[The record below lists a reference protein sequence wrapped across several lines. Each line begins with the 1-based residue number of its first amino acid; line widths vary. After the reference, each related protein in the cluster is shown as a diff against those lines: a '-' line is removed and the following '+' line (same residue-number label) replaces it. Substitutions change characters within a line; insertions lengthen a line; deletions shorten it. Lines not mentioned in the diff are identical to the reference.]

1 MKMYGAFAERTHQRH
16 DRLAA
21 RPTYARRSGGFAHA
35 GAAPEKAGRSR
46 PIHWKEPKSLVFEK
60 GGTPMAAEEIKV
72 YSTPT
77 CPYCKMAK
85 EFLSQ
90 KGYKFTE
97 YDVTKDRAALDE
109 MVKISGARSV
119 PVIAA
124 CNEVMV
130 GFDKTRLEQM
140 LSCIKQRSEV

>member
-1 MKMYGAFAERTHQRH
+1 
-16 DRLAA
+16 
-21 RPTYARRSGGFAHA
+21 
-35 GAAPEKAGRSR
+35 
-46 PIHWKEPKSLVFEK
+46 
-60 GGTPMAAEEIKV
+60 
-72 YSTPT
+72 
-77 CPYCKMAK
+77 MAK
-85 EFLSQ
+85 EYLSQ

-130 GFDKTRLEQM
+130 GFERNRLDQM

>member
-1 MKMYGAFAERTHQRH
+1 
-16 DRLAA
+16 
-21 RPTYARRSGGFAHA
+21 
-35 GAAPEKAGRSR
+35 
-46 PIHWKEPKSLVFEK
+46 
-60 GGTPMAAEEIKV
+60 
-72 YSTPT
+72 
-77 CPYCKMAK
+77 MAK

-124 CNEVMV
+124 CNDVMV

-140 LSCIKQRSEV
+140 LSCIKQRTDV

>member
-1 MKMYGAFAERTHQRH
+1 MT
-16 DRLAA
+16 
-21 RPTYARRSGGFAHA
+21 
-35 GAAPEKAGRSR
+35 
-46 PIHWKEPKSLVFEK
+46 
-60 GGTPMAAEEIKV
+60 EEEVKV

-97 YDVTKDRAALDE
+97 YDVTRDRAALDE
-109 MVKISGARSV
+109 MVKLSGGRSV
-119 PVIAA
+119 PVISA

-130 GFDKTRLEQM
+130 GFDRTRLEQM
-140 LSCIKQRSEV
+140 LSCIKQRTGV

>member
-1 MKMYGAFAERTHQRH
+1 
-16 DRLAA
+16 
-21 RPTYARRSGGFAHA
+21 
-35 GAAPEKAGRSR
+35 
-46 PIHWKEPKSLVFEK
+46 
-60 GGTPMAAEEIKV
+60 
-72 YSTPT
+72 
-77 CPYCKMAK
+77 MAK

-90 KGYKFTE
+90 KGYPFTE

-119 PVIAA
+119 PVITA

-140 LSCIKQRSEV
+140 LSCIKQRTEV

>member
-1 MKMYGAFAERTHQRH
+1 
-16 DRLAA
+16 
-21 RPTYARRSGGFAHA
+21 
-35 GAAPEKAGRSR
+35 
-46 PIHWKEPKSLVFEK
+46 
-60 GGTPMAAEEIKV
+60 
-72 YSTPT
+72 
-77 CPYCKMAK
+77 MAK

-97 YDVTKDRAALDE
+97 YDVTRDRVALDE

-130 GFDKTRLEQM
+130 GFERNRLEQM
-140 LSCIKQRSEV
+140 LSCIKQRTQV

>member
-1 MKMYGAFAERTHQRH
+1 
-16 DRLAA
+16 
-21 RPTYARRSGGFAHA
+21 
-35 GAAPEKAGRSR
+35 
-46 PIHWKEPKSLVFEK
+46 
-60 GGTPMAAEEIKV
+60 
-72 YSTPT
+72 
-77 CPYCKMAK
+77 MAK

-119 PVIAA
+119 PVISA
-124 CNEVMV
+124 CSEVMV

-140 LSCIKQRSEV
+140 LGCIKQRTEV

>member
-1 MKMYGAFAERTHQRH
+1 
-16 DRLAA
+16 
-21 RPTYARRSGGFAHA
+21 
-35 GAAPEKAGRSR
+35 
-46 PIHWKEPKSLVFEK
+46 
-60 GGTPMAAEEIKV
+60 MATEEIIV

-77 CPYCKMAK
+77 WPYCKIAK

-90 KGYKFTE
+90 KGFTFTE

-124 CNEVMV
+124 CNEVMI

-140 LSCIKQRSEV
+140 LSCIKQRTEI

>member
-1 MKMYGAFAERTHQRH
+1 
-16 DRLAA
+16 
-21 RPTYARRSGGFAHA
+21 
-35 GAAPEKAGRSR
+35 
-46 PIHWKEPKSLVFEK
+46 
-60 GGTPMAAEEIKV
+60 
-72 YSTPT
+72 
-77 CPYCKMAK
+77 MAK

-90 KGYKFTE
+90 KGYKFTD

-130 GFDKTRLEQM
+130 GFDRTRLEQM
-140 LSCIKQRSEV
+140 ISCIKQRSEV

>member
-1 MKMYGAFAERTHQRH
+1 
-16 DRLAA
+16 
-21 RPTYARRSGGFAHA
+21 
-35 GAAPEKAGRSR
+35 
-46 PIHWKEPKSLVFEK
+46 
-60 GGTPMAAEEIKV
+60 
-72 YSTPT
+72 
-77 CPYCKMAK
+77 MAK

-90 KGYKFTE
+90 KGYAFTE

-119 PVIAA
+119 PVITA

-140 LSCIKQRSEV
+140 VSCIKQRSEV

>member
-1 MKMYGAFAERTHQRH
+1 
-16 DRLAA
+16 
-21 RPTYARRSGGFAHA
+21 
-35 GAAPEKAGRSR
+35 
-46 PIHWKEPKSLVFEK
+46 V
-60 GGTPMAAEEIKV
+60 
-72 YSTPT
+72 
-77 CPYCKMAK
+77 AK

-119 PVIAA
+119 PVISA

-130 GFDKTRLEQM
+130 GFDRTKLEQM

>member
-1 MKMYGAFAERTHQRH
+1 
-16 DRLAA
+16 
-21 RPTYARRSGGFAHA
+21 
-35 GAAPEKAGRSR
+35 
-46 PIHWKEPKSLVFEK
+46 
-60 GGTPMAAEEIKV
+60 
-72 YSTPT
+72 
-77 CPYCKMAK
+77 MAK
-85 EFLSQ
+85 EYLSQ

-130 GFDKTRLEQM
+130 GFEKNRLEQM
-140 LSCIKQRSEV
+140 LSCIQQRTEV

>member
-1 MKMYGAFAERTHQRH
+1 
-16 DRLAA
+16 
-21 RPTYARRSGGFAHA
+21 
-35 GAAPEKAGRSR
+35 
-46 PIHWKEPKSLVFEK
+46 
-60 GGTPMAAEEIKV
+60 
-72 YSTPT
+72 
-77 CPYCKMAK
+77 MAK

-109 MVKISGARSV
+109 MVKVSGARSV
-119 PVIAA
+119 PVITA

-140 LSCIKQRSEV
+140 LGCMKQRTDV

>member
-1 MKMYGAFAERTHQRH
+1 
-16 DRLAA
+16 
-21 RPTYARRSGGFAHA
+21 
-35 GAAPEKAGRSR
+35 
-46 PIHWKEPKSLVFEK
+46 
-60 GGTPMAAEEIKV
+60 
-72 YSTPT
+72 
-77 CPYCKMAK
+77 MAK
-85 EFLSQ
+85 EYLSQ

-130 GFDKTRLEQM
+130 GFERNRLEQM
-140 LSCIKQRSEV
+140 LSCVKQRSEV

>member
-1 MKMYGAFAERTHQRH
+1 MAE
-16 DRLAA
+16 
-21 RPTYARRSGGFAHA
+21 
-35 GAAPEKAGRSR
+35 
-46 PIHWKEPKSLVFEK
+46 
-60 GGTPMAAEEIKV
+60 
-72 YSTPT
+72 
-77 CPYCKMAK
+77 

-109 MVKISGARSV
+109 MVKISGVRSV
-119 PVIAA
+119 PVIVA

-130 GFDKTRLEQM
+130 GFERTRLEQM